1 MKDDDTNGEYIIN
14 VILKNIELCYMKI
27 NNTDNYGDNID
38 QFLKNQEHINKLND
52 NKYKEKIMSQII
64 KLIDI

>member
-1 MKDDDTNGEYIIN
+1 
-14 VILKNIELCYMKI
+14 MKI